1 MTYLFSHPVV
11 TLLVKDHT
19 RNILHCGGLH
29 TSEFSIKLEKK
40 SGASR
45 AKNFSF
51 FFNEQQSPGRIAFG
65 AEEQR
70 PSLVSSPWILNM
82 QLVS

>member
-51 FFNEQQSPGRIAFG
+51 FFVMSSNHPVESPSEQKNNGPHWFLLLGS
-65 AEEQR
+65 
-70 PSLVSSPWILNM
+70 
-82 QLVS
+82 